1 MALTAEGRKL
11 TSQHRRRQV
20 AQTIIA
26 DSQARRAWDDTMNL
40 ADITG
45 SQPIWKKT
53 MLNLISTWWKISQKE
68 ALNYLPKFRQA
79 ETGEDAGITVTV
91 PSFSRKQL
99 SADIDWL
106 GATNVLWHI
115 AKGATP
121 EEAMRQARELFI
133 GVFHEAVLTGGRKTV
148 QAWAKADTRAIGW
161 RRVSDGNPCTFC
173 AMLVTRGPVYTS
185 EQKAL
190 TTGDMR
196 NKYHPHCGCTV
207 EVVYGDWK
215 PSKLEQHW
223 IDEYYKAAE
232 SLPPQTPRTADVV
245 LPIMRKHGDFRDS
258 YFVRRQLRVQQKSS
272 KFIADMQSFIKREGK
287 PRIDWPANTHPIGD
301 QILDHI
307 LYGDSTRNIGGH
319 LHGQGIAG
327 KREFPES
334 WDATR
339 IECSIAQVMEHPL
352 WVRKAA
358 QEFRPTIFGAEIDGV
373 QIEVKAYLYQGRY
386 VIERAYPVGGDG
398 VIKNLSNGDRM
409 LTGKSNGH
417 EWGHT

>member
-1 MALTAEGRKL
+1 
-11 TSQHRRRQV
+11 
-20 AQTIIA
+20 
-26 DSQARRAWDDTMNL
+26 MNL
-40 ADITG
+40 ADIAG

-106 GATNVLWHI
+106 GAANVLWHI

-245 LPIMRKHGDFRDS
+245 LPIMRKNGMYRDS
-258 YFVRRQLRVQQKSS
+258 TFVRKQTKVQRKSS
-272 KFIADMQSFIKREGK
+272 SFVNTMETYKRRNAPIPK
-287 PRIDWPANTHPIGD
+287 DWPANTYPIGD
-301 QILDHI
+301 EIRDHI
-307 LYGDSTRNIGGH
+307 IHGDQSTKQGGH
-319 LHGQGIAG
+319 MSTSQVVG
-327 KREFPES
+327 KTHFPKD
-334 WDATR
+334 WDYEMVERA
-339 IECSIAQVMEHPL
+339 VGKLMEHPD
-352 WVRKAA
+352 WVRES
-358 QEFRPTIFGAEIDGV
+358 QNVFQPSVFGAEIDGI
-373 QIEVKAYLYQGRY
+373 QIEVNAYLYLGRY
-386 VIERAYPVGGDG
+386 VPERVVPVGGDDVVKLMEDG
-398 VIKNLSNGDRM
+398 TLLRVGRARSRNWKKR
-409 LTGKSNGH
+409 
-417 EWGHT
+417 